1 MRDKRPVDE
10 LSIEELERI
19 LAIKKREARMA
30 RLRTHEGSARR
41 LPTPPPP
48 VESIER
54 LAPEQAPI
62 PTEPRPAPIS
72 AAAAPV
78 LPAPA
83 PAFEDDLPSFEDELD
98 AQRARRLRPAP
109 PPAPDS
115 RKRTA
120 LWWNRAL
127 TAVEIVAVA
136 GLVVLLVNLFQSFQ
150 SVEQKTASLQ
160 AELEATRRAGFV
172 EPTATPIISTGAVV
186 LPTGHTFNDGEAI
199 FNLEEVPAQYRD
211 QVASFAARIPAVRPT
226 PRPEGPIRVKIPRLN
241 VDQAVVYGDDWEA
254 LKLGVGH
261 HIGSAN
267 PGERGNVV
275 LSAHND
281 IYGSIFQHLDRLQP
295 GDEITVY
302 TWTKNYTYVVQP
314 QDERGT
320 VKGHRVVLPTDV
332 WVLQPV
338 GDQARLT
345 LISCYPY
352 RVNTKR
358 IVVFATLKQ

>member
-30 RLRTHEGSARR
+30 RLRNYDGRGRR
-41 LPTPPPP
+41 LPAPPP
-48 VESIER
+48 VAPDQVER

-62 PTEPRPAPIS
+62 PTEAPPQ
-72 AAAAPV
+72 ALTTLAPPPPVPV
-78 LPAPA
+78 LEGELPA
-83 PAFEDDLPSFEDELD
+83 FEDELD
-98 AQRARRLRPAP
+98 ALRARRLQPAP
-109 PPAPDS
+109 RPIPDQ
-115 RKRTA
+115 RAVLTT
-120 LWWNRAL
+120 WWNRAL
-127 TAVEIVAVA
+127 TVVEILAVV
-136 GLVVLLVNLFQSFQ
+136 GLIALLINLFQSFQ
-150 SVEQKTASLQ
+150 NVEQKTASLQ
-160 AELEATRRAGFV
+160 AEFEATRRAQFV
-172 EPTATPIISTGAVV
+172 EPTATPIINVGAVV
-186 LPTGHTFNDGEAI
+186 LPTGHTFQGAEAV
-199 FNLEEVPAQYRD
+199 FNLDEVPAQYRD
-211 QVASFAARIPAVRPT
+211 QVASYAAQIPAARPT
-226 PRPEGPIRVKIPRLN
+226 PRPEGPVRLKIPRLN
-241 VDQAVVYGDDWEA
+241 IDKPVVYGDDWEA

-267 PGERGNVV
+267 PGQRGNIV

-281 IYGSIFQHLDRLQP
+281 IYGEIFRSLDRLQP

-302 TWTKNYTYVVQP
+302 TWTKNFTYVVQS
-314 QDERGT
+314 QDDQGT
-320 VKGHRVVLPTDV
+320 PKGHRLVLPTDV
-332 WVLQPV
+332 WVLRPV